1 MRNSKHKK
9 RILVTGG
16 HLTPAIAVIEELHRR
31 GDWEIMFVGRARAQ
45 EGSDSLARE
54 MHEIPK
60 LGVKLVTIPAG
71 KLPKKLNRLAL
82 RAILRVPLGFLAAY
96 MKVKRLK
103 PDVILSF
110 GGYVALPVAL
120 SGKLLGI
127 PIVTHEQSVHGGL
140 ANSIIVLFADVLAV
154 SWAESG
160 EHFKKEVVVTGN
172 PIREA
177 IVKGIRKSLEVQIGD
192 RPLLYITGG
201 NQGAHTI
208 NSLIG
213 KILNRLLIRFTI
225 IHQCGMTKN
234 GSDLRL
240 LTQVRSSLPEALRR
254 RYLVKDWFSAEEVAW
269 ILNRADLVI
278 SRSGANVVSELA
290 FTGVKAI
297 LIPLPHARKNEQL
310 NNANLLKQ
318 AGTAEIILE
327 KNLSS
332 AILLRTIDVM
342 LSDAGKYQKQADIA
356 KRLVIPD
363 AAQRLVDVVQDVYE
377 KTVY

>member
-1 MRNSKHKK
+1 MRNAKTKK

-16 HLTPAIAVIEELHRR
+16 HLTPAIAAIEELRRR
-31 GDWEIMFVGRARAQ
+31 GDWEVMFIARTRAQ
-45 EGSDSLARE
+45 EGSDILARE

-82 RAILRVPLGFLAAY
+82 RAILKIPLGFIASF
-96 MKVKRLK
+96 MKVKRFK

-110 GGYVALPVAL
+110 GGYVALPVCV

-127 PIVTHEQSVHGGL
+127 PVVTHEQSVHGGL
-140 ANSIIVLFADVLAV
+140 ANSLIALFASVVAV

-160 EHFKKEVVVTGN
+160 RHFKKEVVITGN
-172 PIREA
+172 PLREA
-177 IVKGIRKSLEVQIGD
+177 IVKGIRKSLDVQTGE

-201 NQGAHTI
+201 NQGAHAI
-208 NSLIG
+208 NSVIG
-213 KILNRLLIRFTI
+213 VVLSRLLNRFTI

-234 GSDLRL
+234 GSDLKR
-240 LTQVRSSLPEALRR
+240 LTQARLSLAEALRQ
-254 RYLVKDWFSAEEVAW
+254 RYLVKEWFCAEEVAW
-269 ILNRADLVI
+269 ILNQADLVI

-290 FTGVKAI
+290 YTGVKAI

-318 AGTAEIILE
+318 AGTAEVLLE
-327 KNLSS
+327 ENLSP
-332 AILLRTIDVM
+332 AVLLRTIDTM
-342 LSDAGKYQKQADIA
+342 LSNAGKYHNQADVA

-363 AAQRLVDVVQDVYE
+363 AARRLIDVVQDVYE